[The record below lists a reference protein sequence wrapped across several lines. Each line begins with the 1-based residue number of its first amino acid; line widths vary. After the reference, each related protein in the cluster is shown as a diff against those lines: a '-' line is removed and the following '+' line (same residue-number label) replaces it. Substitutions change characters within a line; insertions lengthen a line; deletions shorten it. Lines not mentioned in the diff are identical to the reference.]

1 MVVGSVAQRE
11 APRIMVDQSFEAI
24 LEGVVAKHE
33 DRGWR
38 TVFGRASSG
47 MMSVIGIRR
56 GPKMAGS
63 VASAAAARA
72 AYEDLPDE
80 DDFSDFDPP
89 EPASAKAP
97 EPPRWPAGRTPDSKP
112 SESTQ
117 GSAAEAK
124 AAYAKDRDDAPPPP
138 PPGAPSTDPYE
149 IARELNILTASSV
162 KDLLDA
168 RRNFA
173 RKNHPDRMPMLY
185 RAQATIRM
193 QVANRLVDD
202 AVARMSGQ
210 GRR

>member
-1 MVVGSVAQRE
+1 MC
-11 APRIMVDQSFEAI
+11 
-24 LEGVVAKHE
+24 
-33 DRGWR
+33 
-38 TVFGRASSG
+38 
-47 MMSVIGIRR
+47 
-56 GPKMAGS
+56 AGC
-63 VASAAAARA
+63 ARKRWKA
-72 AYEDLPDE
+72 
-80 DDFSDFDPP
+80 
-89 EPASAKAP
+89 PASAKSS
-97 EPPRWPAGRTPDSKP
+97 EPPRRPQPERPASRDGAGEPPRQARAGGRAPDPGP
-112 SESTQ
+112 SESTK

-124 AAYAKDRDDAPPPP
+124 AAYAKDREDAPPPP